1 MSSWSAAISPAEP
14 PPPSLREAFAR
25 HAGLVIDGTATEREM
40 QYAPP
45 VRRLPFADIGGMPL
59 FAFLALVV
67 VFAGLVVS
75 LNPS

>member
-1 MSSWSAAISPAEP
+1 
-14 PPPSLREAFAR
+14 
-25 HAGLVIDGTATEREM
+25 M